1 MKTQALS
8 FALAAVALLSTAAN
22 AQSRYSYTVNGSS
35 VLTNSAVIGGT
46 TVLTQ
51 PAVIGGTATYS
62 APLIDANTPLFGD
75 RTHWD
80 NDMGVNRGGLLS
92 GLFGSDDRLGVN
104 TYSAVVNPTL
114 GGARR
119 ISGQQKANEFFSL
132 RLFGFG
138 LGFGK
143 VDPDIDMRPQ
153 GHAM

>member
-8 FALAAVALLSTAAN
+8 LALAAVALLSTAAN
-22 AQSRYSYTVNGSS
+22 AQSKYSYHVNGSN

-51 PAVIGGTATYS
+51 PAVLGGTATYS
-62 APLIDANTPLFGD
+62 AGYVDAHTPLFGEQ
-75 RTHWD
+75 THWD
-80 NDMGVNRGGLLS
+80 NDMEDRGGLLS
-92 GLFGSDDRLGVN
+92 GLFGSDERIGVN

-114 GGARR
+114 DRATR

-143 VDPDIDMRPQ
+143 VDPDLDMRPS